1 MIDLALTLQLA
12 MQCAPNVAPATM
24 AAIVQVESSRNPYAI
39 GIVGEALSR
48 QPTSK
53 AEALA
58 VVDELERQ
66 DKNFSMGLAQIN
78 RQHLPSSGL
87 SYSDIFEP
95 CSNLRMAGQILE
107 HCYRQALPGHADA
120 QSALRAA
127 LSCYYSG
134 NFIRGFQPDRP
145 GDPSYVEKVIA
156 AAGQG
161 TLPVVVPAI
170 QSMPTPFTTHT
181 EITSPVLADVDGE
194 DQEEVPD
201 WVGTQDADIPPVRLR
216 LAPAPPPATPPPA
229 RRMESGVVVF

>member
-1 MIDLALTLQLA
+1 MIDLALTLQLV

-24 AAIVQVESSRNPYAI
+24 AAIVQVESSNNPYAI
-39 GIVGEALSR
+39 GIVGETLPH

-58 VVDELERQ
+58 MAEELERQ
-66 DKNFSMGLAQIN
+66 GKNFSMGLAQVN

-87 SYSDIFEP
+87 TSSDLFDP
-95 CSNLRMAGQILE
+95 CPNLRLAGQILE
-107 HCYRQALPGHADA
+107 QCYRQALPAHPDA

-145 GDPSYVEKVIA
+145 GDPSYVDKVLM

-161 TLPVVVPAI
+161 TAQALVPAI
-170 QSMPTPFTTHT
+170 QVPPTPLTAFPTLA
-181 EITSPVLADVDGE
+181 SPVLAEVEG
-194 DQEEVPD
+194 DQ
-201 WVGTQDADIPPVRLR
+201 QDIPDGARTQGDDMPAARLR
-216 LAPAPPPATPPPA
+216 LAPESPPAASPA

>member
-24 AAIVQVESSRNPYAI
+24 AAIVQVESSHNPHAI
-39 GIVGEALSR
+39 GIVGEALPH

-58 VVDELERQ
+58 MVEALERQ
-66 DKNFSMGLAQIN
+66 DKNFSVGLAQIN

-87 SYSDIFEP
+87 TYSDLFDP
-95 CSNLRMAGQILE
+95 CPNLRLAGQILE
-107 HCYRQALPGHADA
+107 HCYRQALPGHTDA

-134 NFIRGFQPDRP
+134 NFIRGFQPDKP
-145 GDPSYVEKVIA
+145 GEASYVDKVLM

-161 TLPVVVPAI
+161 TAQTPVPAI
-170 QSMPTPFTTHT
+170 QGPPTPLTAFP
-181 EITSPVLADVDGE
+181 EIASPVLADVEGK
-194 DQEEVPD
+194 
-201 WVGTQDADIPPVRLR
+201 GQDSPNGAEAQDDAIAPARLR
-216 LAPAPPPATPPPA
+216 LAPESPPAASPT

>member
-1 MIDLALTLQLA
+1 MIDLALTLHLA

-24 AAIVQVESSRNPYAI
+24 AAIVQVESSNNPHAI
-39 GIVGEALSR
+39 GIVGEALPR

-58 VVDELERQ
+58 IVGALERQ
-66 DKNFSMGLAQIN
+66 GKNFSMGLAQVN

-87 SYSDIFEP
+87 THSDMFEP
-95 CSNLRMAGQILE
+95 CPNLRLAGQILE
-107 HCYRQALPGHADA
+107 QCYRQALPGHADA

-134 NFIRGFQPDRP
+134 NFIRGFQPDKP
-145 GDPSYVEKVIA
+145 GDPSYVEKVMA

-161 TLPVVVPAI
+161 TAQMIVPAI
-170 QSMPTPFTTHT
+170 QPQSTPFAAFP
-181 EITSPVLADVDGE
+181 EITSPVLADVGGE
-194 DQEEVPD
+194 DQEIQD
-201 WVGTQDADIPPVRLR
+201 WVGTQDDDIPPARLR
-216 LAPAPPPATPPPA
+216 LAPETPPAPPPA